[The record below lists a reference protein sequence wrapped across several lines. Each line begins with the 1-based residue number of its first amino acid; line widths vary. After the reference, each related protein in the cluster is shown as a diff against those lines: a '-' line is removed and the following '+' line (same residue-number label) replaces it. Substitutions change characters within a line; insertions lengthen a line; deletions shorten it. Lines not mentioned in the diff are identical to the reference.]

1 MAAAVGGQLGE
12 EYPAVPADD
21 SAVRARALRR
31 AMRQPDRY
39 LAAALAEW
47 TDEALA
53 TELGADPHRMWQLRL
68 ASYPRADPR
77 SLTIQAYAALLET
90 TVEQLT
96 ALLQRRGVIP

>member
-1 MAAAVGGQLGE
+1 MAA
-12 EYPAVPADD
+12 DD
-21 SAVRARALRR
+21 PTLRARALRR
-31 AMRQPDRY
+31 AMRQPNRY

-53 TELGADPHRMWQLRL
+53 AELGTAPDRMWQLRL

-77 SLTIQAYAALLET
+77 DLTIQAYAALLET
-90 TVEQLT
+90 TMEQLT